1 MKRGTKAA
9 CSAALVAVMLAGGC
23 LLQACSQQSA
33 PADLPKTESRAAGR
47 EEASSAGAVPE
58 KGEPE
63 EPALKGI
70 NDLTGMP
77 MDEAKENNRP
87 LAVMINNIDIAQPLM
102 GVSQSDVMYECL
114 AEGGITRIMA
124 CFKDPSGVA
133 EIGSVRSARPY
144 YIRIAQG
151 MDAVYMHSGG
161 SEDAYALLG
170 SGVIDEFDLDTD
182 MMWRDEWRRE
192 NLGYEHS
199 VLTSGE
205 LLENGIASRG
215 VRRTYEGASPES
227 QMFSETES
235 QVQAGGRAH
244 WLCASF
250 SSYKDTAFTYDAGSQ
265 AYLVGQF
272 GEAQMD
278 GAYNT
283 QVARQNVLAL
293 YIPTYSPDG
302 GLLQQ
307 MDLIGSGDGYY
318 MSRGKIIPIA
328 WHKDS
333 YDTPFYYTTE
343 AGEALIMAPGSV
355 YVCCVPLSG
364 SITSVSYKH
373 LRAH

>member
-33 PADLPKTESRAAGR
+33 PADLPKTESRTASR

-170 SGVIDEFDLDTD
+170 SGVIDEFDLDTYK
-182 MMWRDEWRRE
+182 MWRD
-192 NLGYEHS
+192 
-199 VLTSGE
+199 
-205 LLENGIASRG
+205 
-215 VRRTYEGASPES
+215 
-227 QMFSETES
+227 
-235 QVQAGGRAH
+235 
-244 WLCASF
+244 
-250 SSYKDTAFTYDAGSQ
+250 
-265 AYLVGQF
+265 
-272 GEAQMD
+272 
-278 GAYNT
+278 
-283 QVARQNVLAL
+283 
-293 YIPTYSPDG
+293 
-302 GLLQQ
+302 
-307 MDLIGSGDGYY
+307 
-318 MSRGKIIPIA
+318 
-328 WHKDS
+328 
-333 YDTPFYYTTE
+333 
-343 AGEALIMAPGSV
+343 
-355 YVCCVPLSG
+355 
-364 SITSVSYKH
+364 
-373 LRAH
+373 

>member
-161 SEDAYALLG
+161 SEDAYAL
-170 SGVIDEFDLDTD
+170 S
-182 MMWRDEWRRE
+182 
-192 NLGYEHS
+192 
-199 VLTSGE
+199 
-205 LLENGIASRG
+205 
-215 VRRTYEGASPES
+215 
-227 QMFSETES
+227 
-235 QVQAGGRAH
+235 
-244 WLCASF
+244 
-250 SSYKDTAFTYDAGSQ
+250 
-265 AYLVGQF
+265 
-272 GEAQMD
+272 
-278 GAYNT
+278 
-283 QVARQNVLAL
+283 
-293 YIPTYSPDG
+293 
-302 GLLQQ
+302 
-307 MDLIGSGDGYY
+307 LIH
-318 MSRGKIIPIA
+318 I
-328 WHKDS
+328 
-333 YDTPFYYTTE
+333 
-343 AGEALIMAPGSV
+343 
-355 YVCCVPLSG
+355 
-364 SITSVSYKH
+364 
-373 LRAH
+373 